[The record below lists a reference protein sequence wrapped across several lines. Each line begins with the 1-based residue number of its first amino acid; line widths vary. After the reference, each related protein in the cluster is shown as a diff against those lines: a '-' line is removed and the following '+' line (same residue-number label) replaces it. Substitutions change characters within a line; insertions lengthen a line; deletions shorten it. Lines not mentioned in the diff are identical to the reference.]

1 MAYQSIWYFT
11 DLPDDVVN
19 ILNNDLFYKY
29 SSQMEES
36 KLHGDNLDKKERDS
50 KNTWIPSTHWVGG
63 FIWHYVQR
71 ANRDN
76 FLYDISHIDGESM
89 QYTQYEE
96 GEFYNWHTDSNLD
109 VHYKPDWT
117 NPTAG
122 DTINNLKT
130 HTDYLNKKTELV
142 RKLSFTVQ
150 LSSPDDYEGGN
161 IQFLNEANQKIIA
174 PRQRGAIILFDSR
187 TKHRVMKVTRGTRRS
202 IVGWVV
208 GPRWR

>member
-1 MAYQSIWYFT
+1 
-11 DLPDDVVN
+11 
-19 ILNNDLFYKY
+19 
-29 SSQMEES
+29 
-36 KLHGDNLDKKERDS
+36 
-50 KNTWIPSTHWVGG
+50 
-63 FIWHYVQR
+63 
-71 ANRDN
+71 
-76 FLYDISHIDGESM
+76 M

-142 RKLSFTVQ
+142 RKLSFTLQ